1 MRKVEMV
8 GDFTLSGR
16 KYEKGH
22 SYIMAEDIESQFRSL
37 NGDKIAM
44 SYPFETIGRP
54 YKGEDLTNKRI
65 MAFRTGGIGDMMFLS
80 PVFRHL
86 KKKYPGCYIKMA
98 SGCKQPLE
106 NLPEIDELYDMPFD
120 ADLVEDAD
128 YTIFFQGII
137 ESSNEASKK
146 THAADMFYSYFKID
160 STHLPAEEKKP
171 QLFFRKEETEWRDS
185 ALRGLGITEE
195 DYVIGIQMETSAPLR
210 NFPKEK
216 LKTVVDILAKEKNVK
231 IALIGSKQQETIA
244 NFYKGKSENVL
255 LATNFNVRQSIILAT
270 RYDIM
275 ISPDSFMIQVAG
287 ALDKPLIGLYGP
299 FPSEVRMKYFK
310 NAIGI
315 EPSVVCS
322 PCFKHDFRACIKGH
336 PSPCFTQIK
345 PEDVLQAT
353 DYLKHKFTGQ
363 HFSFMNQMLKAPDL
377 SEIEKYM
384 LSADKGM
391 CFFGG
396 YYEHPNIIRV
406 DNNQFV
412 KPDISDLNTVFNREH
427 YPFVLYMGPAGFS
440 PKNRAVYDGCKGMIR
455 PGGHLIVH
463 MITNATEQFFNDVKK
478 DIGDF
483 KLILLHSKYEQ
494 SNRSF
499 TIVARKP
506 Y

>member
-1 MRKVEMV
+1 
-8 GDFTLSGR
+8 
-16 KYEKGH
+16 
-22 SYIMAEDIESQFRSL
+22 
-37 NGDKIAM
+37 
-44 SYPFETIGRP
+44 
-54 YKGEDLTNKRI
+54 
-65 MAFRTGGIGDMMFLS
+65 
-80 PVFRHL
+80 
-86 KKKYPGCYIKMA
+86 
-98 SGCKQPLE
+98 
-106 NLPEIDELYDMPFD
+106 
-120 ADLVEDAD
+120 
-128 YTIFFQGII
+128 
-137 ESSNEASKK
+137 
-146 THAADMFYSYFKID
+146 
-160 STHLPAEEKKP
+160 
-171 QLFFRKEETEWRDS
+171 
-185 ALRGLGITEE
+185 
-195 DYVIGIQMETSAPLR
+195 METSAPLR